1 MDTKDFNSLNKPRSK
16 KLRPRIDLTAM
27 VNISFL
33 LIIFYMV
40 SVELSKPK
48 IMEPGLPNYSCGI
61 DDNVIICGPDS
72 RRVITLLLD
81 DNDKIISYQGLLEIP
96 EEKPKTLGFGKDG
109 IRNQLI
115 KLNQRIIKLLGDR
128 ERGAIVLIKPSKK
141 SNFGNLVSILD
152 EMAITNIQTYA
163 IVNYFTPEESNLL
176 AIN

>member
-1 MDTKDFNSLNKPRSK
+1 
-16 KLRPRIDLTAM
+16 M